1 MSLQVY
7 DKHIQGIIRNKAPEN
22 SLYFFGVQEVTLVG
36 GMLKK
41 VNEGQLQFFGCFG
54 FERDGYRCDVQENIT
69 AISITA
75 KINKNNLRIKT
86 FIIEL
91 STV

>member
-1 MSLQVY
+1 
-7 DKHIQGIIRNKAPEN
+7 
-22 SLYFFGVQEVTLVG
+22 
-36 GMLKK
+36 MLKK